1 MTYKIKIILLI
12 TIIFFI
18 QQKISLAKENKILL
32 KINNEIVTNYDI
44 LQQIEYLSILNPNF
58 SKLNYKEKFEISK
71 NEIINQKVKIIE
83 LKKIVK
89 EFKVD
94 EKIIENT
101 LRPVLNQLNIKN
113 FKQFEN
119 YLNDKSIN
127 LKVIKKKIIIEI
139 LWNELIFLK
148 FSKKVKINEE
158 KLIQIIKNKKIKK
171 NKTYLLSE
179 IVFNTKTK
187 SEYNKKY
194 KLIKSTIDNEG
205 FEKAALRF
213 SIANTSK
220 TGGILGWINE
230 DGLSEAIKKSLSKIK
245 VTYYTDPINIP
256 SGFLILKII
265 DIKETKIETNIE
277 KELERLIKFKTDEQ
291 LRQFSRIF
299 FNKLKKEIT
308 INEL

>member
-1 MTYKIKIILLI
+1 M
-12 TIIFFI
+12 
-18 QQKISLAKENKILL
+18 
-32 KINNEIVTNYDI
+32 
-44 LQQIEYLSILNPNF
+44 
-58 SKLNYKEKFEISK
+58 
-71 NEIINQKVKIIE
+71 
-83 LKKIVK
+83 
-89 EFKVD
+89 
-94 EKIIENT
+94 
-101 LRPVLNQLNIKN
+101 
-113 FKQFEN
+113 
-119 YLNDKSIN
+119 
-127 LKVIKKKIIIEI
+127 
-139 LWNELIFLK
+139 
-148 FSKKVKINEE
+148 KINEE